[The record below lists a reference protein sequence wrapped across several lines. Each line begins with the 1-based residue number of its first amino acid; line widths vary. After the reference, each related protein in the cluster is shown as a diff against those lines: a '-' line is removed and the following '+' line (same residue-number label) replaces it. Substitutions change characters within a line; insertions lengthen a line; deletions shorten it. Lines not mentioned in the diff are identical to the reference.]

1 MTAMKTFVIFSVVYV
16 ALCISTSADR
26 VFTHDGR
33 TFEGEVSF
41 EPNGDVVVAG
51 QTLKNYEVLRITLDA
66 LESKTGLSDV
76 SFKLYQGN
84 WDQLPDFSKLTIDK
98 SGRMSTNRIDLSPLG
113 MDSARRVINLKQGD
127 TLDRW
132 SAPPVEGRPFSISA
146 IVEASGDGVLIAQ
159 GGNKGGFAL
168 YLQNGH
174 LQFVT
179 RINRELALARDE
191 EPFPLNQPVN
201 IVAELRRD
209 LNLVLTVDG
218 REAAKIES
226 TGMLPRRPDEGLSVG
241 FDQRPYPVG
250 HYGSHNTHFQGTLKE
265 LQLRVMGVGLVYTG
279 KLNITETGDYT
290 FNLSANTTTRLE
302 IDGNLIKPN
311 EKLKLTRGVHKLSLI
326 YAQLIMANN
335 AEAEEHLTLEWSGPG
350 VPKQALTVA
359 THPQIS
365 SWQPADTAIPSE
377 GIMTTDGSFLAQP
390 VKAIDRTH
398 IQYGDTRL
406 DRKVVGTIFLR
417 PLSIFETRMLT
428 DKPAGVLLMDGTF
441 TKGKLLRLD
450 ENTITVSSIL
460 FGLQKFSRGRD
471 AVAVVINPAP
481 NPMPKYSFRLHDG
494 SILFA
499 PKYSVQNNHLH
510 LMDTPFQEHSIP
522 IAAVVEILHG
532 VLPNHVQRAEAYW
545 TLHSERGRQFLGKR
559 ARKSMTIIKQF
570 REAQFKL
577 AAAQKISTKAMRVLP
592 AAEKA
597 EAEAIAIRDLARPKL
612 DAPKALVRDK
622 TQTHAKTNKGLA
634 DATRK
639 MDEDCSKTN
648 QAYLNLE
655 NAVQSRQ
662 MPALRRVAE
671 AQLELLRLKGNER
684 KRTESERS
692 AAVKGLAVANREVAK
707 LKTALGLAMNTG
719 TQSDQAEAAAQD
731 HEAQAWSELFL
742 AKQALEE
749 AQKIFN
755 AVEQKY
761 QEKKFVADTLRGEI
775 NRAKRDWDRAKGQ
788 IGILEP
794 ALQSTFHR

>member
-1 MTAMKTFVIFSVVYV
+1 MKTFAIFSVVSV
-16 ALCISTSADR
+16 ALCIATSADR

-33 TFEGEVSF
+33 TLVGKVSF
-41 EPNGDVVVAG
+41 GPNGDVMVAG
-51 QTLKNYEVLRITLDA
+51 QTLKNSGMLRITLDA
-66 LESKTGLSDV
+66 PESKPGLSDV

-84 WDQLPDFSKLTIDK
+84 WDQLPDFNKLTIDK
-98 SGRMSTNRIDLSPLG
+98 SGRMSTNRFDLSPLG
-113 MDSARRVINLKQGD
+113 LDSARRVINLKQGD

-132 SAPPVEGRPFSISA
+132 SAPPVEGRPFSIST

-159 GGNKGGFAL
+159 GGHMGGFAL
-168 YLQNGH
+168 YLQGGH

-179 RINRELALARDE
+179 RINRELTIARDE
-191 EPFPLNQPVN
+191 EAFPLNRPVN
-201 IVAELRRD
+201 VVAELRRD

-218 REAAKIES
+218 REAAKTES
-226 TGMLPRRPDEGLSVG
+226 PGMLLHRPAEGLSVG
-241 FDQRPYPVG
+241 FDQRPSLVG
-250 HYGSHNTHFQGTLKE
+250 QYRNDHHFQGDIKE
-265 LQLRVMGVGLVYTG
+265 LQLRVMGTGLVYTG
-279 KLNITETGDYT
+279 KLNITEAGDYT
-290 FNLSANTTTRLE
+290 FKLSANTTAQLE
-302 IDGNLIKPN
+302 IDGDLIKPDG
-311 EKLKLTRGVHKLSLI
+311 KLKLTRGVHKLRLI
-326 YAQLIMANN
+326 YAQLTVADN
-335 AEAEEHLTLEWSGPG
+335 AATKEYLTLEWSGPG

-359 THPQIS
+359 PHPQIS
-365 SWQPADTAIPSE
+365 SWQPADTAVPSE
-377 GIMTTDGSFLAQP
+377 GIMTTDGSFFAQP

-406 DRKVVGTIFLR
+406 DRKIVGTIFLR
-417 PLSIFETRMLT
+417 PLSIFETRMLA

-450 ENTITVSSIL
+450 EGTITVSSIL

-471 AVAVVINPAP
+471 AVAVVINSTP
-481 NPMPKYSFRLHDG
+481 NPMPKHSFRLHDG

-499 PKYSVQNNHLH
+499 PKYSVQNNQLH
-510 LMDTPFQEHSIP
+510 LMDTPFQEHPIP
-522 IAAVVEILHG
+522 IATVAEILHG

-545 TLHSERGRQFLGKR
+545 TLHSEMGRQFLGER

-577 AAAQKISTKAMRVLP
+577 AAAQKISTKAMRALP
-592 AAEKA
+592 SAEKA
-597 EAEAIAIRDLARPKL
+597 ESEAIAIRDLARPKL
-612 DAPKALVRDK
+612 DAPKALVKEK
-622 TQTHAKTNKGLA
+622 TQAHAKINKELA
-634 DATRK
+634 AATRK

-684 KRTESERS
+684 KSAESERS
-692 AAVKGLAVANREVAK
+692 AAVKGLAAANREVAK
-707 LKTALGLAMNTG
+707 LKPAFELALEAGL
-719 TQSDQAEAAAQD
+719 QSDQAGAVAQD
-731 HEAQAWSELFL
+731 HEAQSWRELFL
-742 AKQALEE
+742 AKQALEK
-749 AQKIFN
+749 AQEIFN

-761 QEKKFVADTLRGEI
+761 QEKKFVADTLRGEF

-794 ALQSTFHR
+794 ALQSTFRR